1 MHIKTKKE
9 FNMFHLMDKYEDEF
23 KLKRIL
29 TSFYNRVSSEVN
41 VKHFFMDLSL
51 EKMLQDVDHYNQFI
65 LDKPDRIYTAEPSQ
79 TADSSTQIG
88 SSSFKEI
95 CHHLVEVLKEEAIQ
109 EEDIPRFVTDV
120 MEIVEESKAESSDR
134 ISTVYEAETLNY
146 EHLVEILAKA
156 RTKAELDE
164 ENVLTVRVS
173 GVQVPINIKINKKHQ
188 YLLIFGKVECKTHDQ
203 KALDEIINKANIV
216 VIGEKTIFEEG
227 NKISGKSH
235 NLKVV
240 ESFDQI
246 NFESGDK
253 FFLDI
258 SNGKNHKYKLSECSK
273 ESGESVLD
281 SLNLALDLAKE
292 NKIDAINFGPF
303 NKTSLKLGG
312 NKFSDE
318 LHLMAEKLEV
328 KNFFCEFNV
337 VDNFWTARVTSHI
350 PISEVPSHIKK
361 EKIIKPIKLINEAMK
376 LNGVKKPRVAV
387 QALNPHAEFGT
398 EEKDEIIPAIEE
410 AKKLGINADGPLP
423 CDTSFITA
431 YKNKNHD
438 CIVGMY
444 HDALQSGLKAFGFDR
459 GVTVQGGLPVPIT
472 TPAHGTAFDIAGKNE
487 ANLEPTLNS
496 FKIALTM
503 AENKNKA

>member
-1 MHIKTKKE
+1 MAQNK
-9 FNMFHLMDKYEDEF
+9 
-23 KLKRIL
+23 
-29 TSFYNRVSSEVN
+29 
-41 VKHFFMDLSL
+41 
-51 EKMLQDVDHYNQFI
+51 
-65 LDKPDRIYTAEPSQ
+65 
-79 TADSSTQIG
+79 
-88 SSSFKEI
+88 
-95 CHHLVEVLKEEAIQ
+95 
-109 EEDIPRFVTDV
+109 
-120 MEIVEESKAESSDR
+120 
-134 ISTVYEAETLNY
+134 
-146 EHLVEILAKA
+146 
-156 RTKAELDE
+156 
-164 ENVLTVRVS
+164 
-173 GVQVPINIKINKKHQ
+173 INIAV
-188 YLLIFGKVECKTHDQ
+188 LLGDPSGIGPELVSKLLSE
-203 KALDEIINKANIV
+203 EITNKANVII
-216 VIGEKTIFEEG
+216 IGEKNILENG

-235 NLKVV
+235 NLNFV
-240 ESFDQI
+240 EDFDNI
-246 NFESGDK
+246 DFAKGNK

-258 SNGKNHKYKLSECSK
+258 SKGKNHKYKLSECSK
-273 ESGESVLD
+273 EAGESVLA

-292 NKIDAINFGPF
+292 NKIHAINFGPF

-312 NKFSDE
+312 NKYSDE

-337 VDNFWTARVTSHI
+337 IDNFWTARVSSHI
-350 PISEVPSHIKK
+350 PIKEVPEHVKK

-376 LNGVKKPRVAV
+376 LNGIKSPRVAV

-398 EEKDEIIPAIEE
+398 EEKEEIIPAIEE

-431 YKNKNHD
+431 YKDGNHD

-472 TPAHGTAFDIAGKNE
+472 TPAHGTAFDIAGKNV

-503 AENKNKA
+503 AENKNN

>member
-1 MHIKTKKE
+1 MPQNK
-9 FNMFHLMDKYEDEF
+9 
-23 KLKRIL
+23 
-29 TSFYNRVSSEVN
+29 
-41 VKHFFMDLSL
+41 
-51 EKMLQDVDHYNQFI
+51 
-65 LDKPDRIYTAEPSQ
+65 
-79 TADSSTQIG
+79 
-88 SSSFKEI
+88 
-95 CHHLVEVLKEEAIQ
+95 
-109 EEDIPRFVTDV
+109 
-120 MEIVEESKAESSDR
+120 
-134 ISTVYEAETLNY
+134 
-146 EHLVEILAKA
+146 
-156 RTKAELDE
+156 
-164 ENVLTVRVS
+164 
-173 GVQVPINIKINKKHQ
+173 INIA
-188 YLLIFGKVECKTHDQ
+188 LLLGDPSGIGPELVTRLLSE
-203 KALDEIINKANIV
+203 EITNKANVI
-216 VIGEKTIFEEG
+216 VIGEKNILESG

-235 NLKVV
+235 NLKFVDN
-240 ESFDQI
+240 FDQI
-246 NFESGDK
+246 NFEEGNK

-258 SNGKNHKYKLSECSK
+258 SNGKNHSYKLSKCSK
-273 ESGESVLD
+273 ESGESVL
-281 SLNLALDLAKE
+281 SALNLALELAKE
-292 NKIDAINFGPF
+292 NKIHAINFGPF

-312 NKFSDE
+312 NKYSDE

-337 VDNFWTARVTSHI
+337 IDNFWTARVTSHI
-350 PISEVPSHIKK
+350 PIKEVPDHVKK
-361 EKIIKPIKLINEAMK
+361 EKIMKPIKLINEAMK
-376 LNGVKKPRVAV
+376 LNGIENPRVAV

-410 AKKLGINADGPLP
+410 AKKLGIDADGPFP

-503 AENKNKA
+503 AENKNKV